1 MKEEEGASLQEEEE
15 AATVGPSDCSPIFL
29 NDETNVVVAVY
40 KVPISYYLYNNNVFF
55 VEYLPF

>member
-1 MKEEEGASLQEEEE
+1 MKEEEGSSLQEEE
-15 AATVGPSDCSPIFL
+15 AATVGPSDCSPIFF

-40 KVPISYYLYNNNVFF
+40 KVPISYSLYNNNFFF